1 VVPNVVA
8 GLAMGFI
15 FVPLTTMA
23 MGTLRN
29 EEIGGAT
36 GLYNLMRNL
45 GGSLGIAATTTLLAR
60 ASQRHQALLVGHL
73 TPENPIYREQLGAL
87 TAALTPQLG
96 AGAGDQATA
105 LIYQTLVRQATLL
118 AYIDNFR
125 LIALVCLLCVPLVF
139 LFQRVRVRRSAT
151 AAVH

>member
-1 VVPNVVA
+1 
-8 GLAMGFI
+8 MGFI
-15 FVPLTTMA
+15 FVPLTTLALGM
-23 MGTLRN
+23 LRDDQ
-29 EEIGGAT
+29 IGAAT

-45 GGSLGIAATTTLLAR
+45 GGSVGIAATTTLLAR
-60 ASQRHQALLVGHL
+60 AAQQHQALLVGHL
-73 TPENPIYREQLGAL
+73 TPENPLYLDQLGAL

-96 AGAGDQATA
+96 ASAGEQATA
-105 LIYQTLVRQATLL
+105 LIYQTLQRQAMLL

-139 LFQRVRVRRSAT
+139 LFRRVRARPDAA